1 MASKDEREFDSGLTG
16 GTDVPASEEDFSL
29 EEILAEYG
37 AGREQRLLADV
48 EQEVRRE
55 AEPAASV
62 PEPAPQEPSPKAET
76 RQKPAAPRAKR
87 KEVPPPQKPPAG
99 PAPILPYTRS
109 AAAPE
114 AGRSPAAHSSF
125 FHFLFHV
132 LWKTVYPAAR
142 SGFWRNRSE
151 SRT

>member
-62 PEPAPQEPSPKAET
+62 PEPAPQEPSPKAEA

-87 KEVPPPQKPPAG
+87 K
-99 PAPILPYTRS
+99 
-109 AAAPE
+109 
-114 AGRSPAAHSSF
+114 
-125 FHFLFHV
+125 
-132 LWKTVYPAAR
+132 
-142 SGFWRNRSE
+142 
-151 SRT
+151 

>member
-62 PEPAPQEPSPKAET
+62 PEPAPQEPSPKAEA
-76 RQKPAAPRAKR
+76 RQKPAAPSVYGYTGEFFFDAFEHCGDHGSYKDF
-87 KEVPPPQKPPAG
+87 KDATG
-99 PAPILPYTRS
+99 IGFSPYIYHAIQYNFTDYF
-109 AAAPE
+109 AVE
-114 AGRSPAAHSSF
+114 
-125 FHFLFHV
+125 
-132 LWKTVYPAAR
+132 
-142 SGFWRNRSE
+142 SGGDATNLLI
-151 SRT
+151 

>member
-55 AEPAASV
+55 AGTEPEEGCGEQEGRTSA
-62 PEPAPQEPSPKAET
+62 EEPS
-76 RQKPAAPRAKR
+76 
-87 KEVPPPQKPPAG
+87 
-99 PAPILPYTRS
+99 
-109 AAAPE
+109 
-114 AGRSPAAHSSF
+114 
-125 FHFLFHV
+125 
-132 LWKTVYPAAR
+132 
-142 SGFWRNRSE
+142 
-151 SRT
+151 